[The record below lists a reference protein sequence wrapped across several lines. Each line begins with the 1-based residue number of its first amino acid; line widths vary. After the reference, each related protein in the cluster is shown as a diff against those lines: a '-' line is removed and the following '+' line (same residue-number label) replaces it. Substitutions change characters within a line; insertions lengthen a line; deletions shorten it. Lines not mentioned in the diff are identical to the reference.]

1 MTPAHEMNPTQRPAA
16 DRPKRDVENVL
27 AEKKR
32 QS

>member
-1 MTPAHEMNPTQRPAA
+1 MTPAREMNPTQRPAA
-16 DRPKRDVENVL
+16 DRPKQDVEDVL